1 MSHSTSRIMKRH
13 SAAAADAHV
22 VFNYDDMQE
31 RLDAYKTQVKDE
43 CRREIEHALQE
54 AEQIRQTAFDEA
66 RAEGYRD
73 GLREAE
79 AEATSKLERL
89 NQDVRRQA
97 QDAATQHIDEQLGT
111 VLPALG
117 QLFQEFA
124 TTSSRR
130 GAEWE
135 QEVITLALA
144 IAEKILRHEFSTH
157 PDRLAAIVQQ
167 ALELVVGKTTVSVHL
182 NPGDLAKLGDRLRSL
197 VPDAN
202 RFAELQLIASDS
214 VRPSGC
220 LVTTEHGRI
229 DAQLETMLQRIQEEL
244 GEG

>member
-31 RLDAYKTQVKDE
+31 RLDAYKTQVSDE
-43 CRREIEHALQE
+43 CRREIEQALQE
-54 AEQIRQTAFDEA
+54 AEQIRQTAFAEA
-66 RAEGYRD
+66 RADGYRD

-79 AEATSKLERL
+79 AEATNKLERL

-97 QDAATQHIDEQLGT
+97 QDDAAQHIDEQLGT

-117 QLFQEFA
+117 QLFQDFA

-135 QEVITLALA
+135 QEVIALSLA

-167 ALELVVGKTTVSVHL
+167 ALELVVGKTTVTVHL
-182 NPGDLAKLGDRLRSL
+182 NPNDLAKLGDRLRSL

-214 VRPSGC
+214 VQPSGC

-244 GEG
+244 TE